1 MIDYFKWIGP
11 LILFIAAA
19 LMQTSCS
26 PNPNINIYETSQSGH
41 KLSLLK
47 ETKPLG
53 VHYNISLYL
62 NQKFQTISAFIGA
75 FREASAQL
83 LNRLSP
89 SKRTEILRAYFGS
102 EAASY
107 LMVRTHM
114 NSCDFSLKDYS
125 YSPVDGDKNLE
136 YFSINEE
143 REHLIPIIKDALEI
157 SDEYFTAKTYQL
169 TLLNI
174 EKTINKSPQAVQT
187 ILISN

>member
-11 LILFIAAA
+11 LILLIAAA

-26 PNPNINIYETSQSGH
+26 PNPNINIHETSQSDH

-53 VHYNISLYL
+53 VPYNISLYL
-62 NQKFQTISAFIGA
+62 NQKFQTTSGFSGA

-83 LNRLSP
+83 LNRLST
-89 SKRTEILRAYFGS
+89 SKGTEILRAYFDL
-102 EAASY
+102 EAASHS
-107 LMVRTHM
+107 MARTHM

-136 YFSINEE
+136 YFSIDED
-143 REHLIPIIKDALEI
+143 REHLIPIIKDALKI
-157 SDEYFTAKTYQL
+157 SYEGFTVKTYQFA
-169 TLLNI
+169 LLNI

-187 ILISN
+187 FLISN

>member
-11 LILFIAAA
+11 LILLTAAA

-26 PNPNINIYETSQSGH
+26 PNPNINVYETSQSGH

-47 ETKPLG
+47 ETKPLD
-53 VHYNISLYL
+53 VPSNISLNL
-62 NQKFQTISAFIGA
+62 NQQFQTISCFGGA
-75 FREASAQL
+75 FTEASAQL

-107 LMVRTHM
+107 SMKRTHI
-114 NSCDFSLKDYS
+114 NSCDFSLKHYS
-125 YSPVDGDKNLE
+125 YLPVDVDKNLE
-136 YFSINEE
+136 YFSIDED
-143 REHLIPIIKDALEI
+143 REDLIPMIKDALEI
-157 SDEYFTAKTYQL
+157 SDEGFTVKIYQL

-174 EKTINKSPQAVQT
+174 EKTINKSPQAIQI
-187 ILISN
+187 ILISS